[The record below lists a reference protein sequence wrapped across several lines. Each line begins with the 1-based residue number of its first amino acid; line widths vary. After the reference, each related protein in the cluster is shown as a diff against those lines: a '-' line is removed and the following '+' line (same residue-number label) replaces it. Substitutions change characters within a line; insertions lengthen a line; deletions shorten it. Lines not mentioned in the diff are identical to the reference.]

1 MPERLSPGRAV
12 QFDKPGIFFIFQ
24 FKGQGQSMPLY
35 DYIIVGSGMAGL
47 SVALAAAKGNRR
59 SLIITRGILEVGIVT
74 KLALPV

>member
-1 MPERLSPGRAV
+1 
-12 QFDKPGIFFIFQ
+12 
-24 FKGQGQSMPLY
+24 MPLY